1 MKLSEQL
8 KCAKLFPIKHIM
20 SVNLSSCARGKVRY
34 IGGYV
39 VAKLNKYR
47 TSLKIRSSLFAT
59 GKEI

>member
-20 SVNLSSCARGKVRY
+20 SVNLSACARGKVRY

-39 VAKLNKYR
+39 VAKLKYG